1 MPTEMCVIWKHFYLE
16 KFRYKVT
23 PIWIE
28 SAENFH
34 TQNVNQ
40 AQLEDVVI

>member
-1 MPTEMCVIWKHFYLE
+1 MPTEMCVIWKHFNLE

-28 SAENFH
+28 SAENFY

-40 AQLEDVVI
+40 AQLEDVEI